1 MPATLRR
8 ILDDLNRHLSA
19 APGAGISFRQLA
31 ALALFWAVGSLAL
44 LLFRPGYG
52 FPPFELL
59 DSWIYSSY
67 HWDLRN
73 QIADFGPTYYGS
85 RLSWILPGALI
96 HSLLPPVA
104 AEICFKL
111 AVSALFA
118 TACAAI
124 VRRAAGPSAA
134 LLAVALSI
142 IAPQFI
148 VALHTDFTDTPVI
161 VYATLALAC
170 ITAAR
175 DSRRWVAWIFLG
187 GCFFTGMTIAN
198 LSSLGTP
205 GLGLAVFHLL
215 WLRWGFKRQLACIG
229 LYLLAA
235 LTVCLVLG
243 GIHVL
248 AGGAFFFLKPQIA
261 MIFYVKDLKNSPWMS
276 ANWLWLAGATW
287 LVVPV
292 GTLLWGALCSLTKRV
307 AHSEHG
313 RLIQALTAALFVS
326 LAWALMLEFKFNGV
340 LDYYFYA
347 SYHLCLALPLLALLC
362 WAGVEPSQRSAS
374 AAGTLILTLLAFV
387 VAGKPLSAWHA
398 LKPLAWLGSS
408 NVTLPVLAAGVFLLL
423 GLMTALHVLP
433 GGLRRICRRELLV
446 LGLIVCS
453 ISSDFYSPP
462 ISDRL
467 RERYRMVHDAYQALA
482 REFPQGSYIFWHHP
496 YEKSGVSLGSTK
508 LWQYRLLTLEPFPKF
523 APYRFTEK
531 TVVIPCPPG
540 RGRESLEIARKVLAQ
555 LRIDLADQRV
565 LAVPGDA
572 GLGFDLACFSMRSQQ
587 FDPEHLTDGATSV
600 KILLDLR
607 FDAIPPYTSSLQ
619 ANLYGLNHGAA
630 IVTTSGYPVFTRTD
644 PLDHLATPFITL
656 AAPKPGVLRHLS
668 LVVIMPAEG
677 RTKCIVQTEGYQEI
691 AQLSLHAKGRS
702 THLIVVPA
710 DRASLRIYLQG
721 DTDQPTA
728 LPTQITIYE
737 INP

>member
-1 MPATLRR
+1 MPAFLRR
-8 ILDDLNRHLSA
+8 VLDDFDHLLNEGA
-19 APGAGISFRQLA
+19 VAGINRRQLT
-31 ALALFWAVGSLAL
+31 ALAGTWAICTLAL
-44 LLFRPGYG
+44 LLFRPGYT
-52 FPPFELL
+52 FPPLELL
-59 DSWIYSSY
+59 DSWIYTSY
-67 HWDLRN
+67 HWDLKT

-85 RLSWILPGALI
+85 RLSWVLPGALL
-96 HSLLPPVA
+96 HWLLPLEA

-111 AVSALFA
+111 IVSALFA

-198 LSSLGTP
+198 LSSLGAP
-205 GLGLAVFHLL
+205 GLGLAAFHLL
-215 WLRWGFKRQLACIG
+215 WLRWGFKRQLACLG

-261 MIFYVKDLKNSPWMS
+261 MIFYVKELKNSPWMP

-292 GTLLWGALCSLTKRV
+292 GTLLWGVLCSLTNRT
-307 AHSEHG
+307 AHAEHR

-340 LDYYFYA
+340 LYYYFYA
-347 SYHLCLALPLLALLC
+347 SYHLCLALPLLAALC
-362 WAGVEPSQRSAS
+362 WAGTEPSRRSA
-374 AAGTLILTLLAFV
+374 AVAGTLILTLLAFV

-398 LKPLAWLGSS
+398 LKPLPWLGSS

-423 GLMTALHVLP
+423 GLMTALRVLP

-453 ISSDFYSPP
+453 ISLEFYSPP

-467 RERYRMVHDAYQALA
+467 RERYVMVHAAYQALA
-482 REFPQGSYIFWHHP
+482 REFPRGSYIFWHHP
-496 YEKSGVSLGSTK
+496 YEPSGVSLGSTK

-523 APYRFTEK
+523 APFRFTDK

-540 RGRESLEIARKVLAQ
+540 RGRESLNIATKVLAQ
-555 LRIDLADQRV
+555 FRTDLVDPRII
-565 LAVPGDA
+565 AVPGDA
-572 GLGFDLACFSMRSQQ
+572 GLGFDLACFSMRRQQ

-600 KILLDLR
+600 KMLLDLR

-619 ANLYGLNHGAA
+619 ANLYGLKRAEA
-630 IVTTSGYPVFTRTD
+630 VVTAPGYPVFTRTD
-644 PLDHLATPFITL
+644 PRDHLATPFITL
-656 AAPKPGVLRHLS
+656 AAPKPDVLRHLS
-668 LVVIMPAEG
+668 LVVIMPADG

-691 AQLSLHAKGRS
+691 AQLSLHTKGRS

-710 DRASLRIYLQG
+710 DRASLRIYLQS
-721 DTDQPTA
+721 DTDAPTA
-728 LPTQITIYE
+728 LPTRLTLYE
-737 INP
+737 IGP